1 MGRNDEFKLF
11 IGGLHPATRTESLKL
26 HFSEYGHLTD
36 CIVMLD
42 QSGASRGFGFVTYE
56 SAEGFNTILDAGG
69 RVIVDGKEVEAKPA
83 TGKDNQRDNQRNSA
97 PQRGGGGGKGGNVKA
112 RDVTGKI
119 FVGGTSHLSTDAL
132 SAHFSQYGE
141 VTDAIAMTD
150 PRGTPRGFGFV
161 TFADQQDA
169 NAAVENINNIEGISV
184 DCKHADGTSR
194 DGPLPQQHQQG
205 ARPSGRNQQA
215 NNQSAGRGGGH
226 DQGKGGRSGG
236 KGGGSGGNDEAY
248 KIFVGGLPNS
258 VSTGRLQDLFQMYGP
273 VEDCVAFQDR
283 GFGYVTFSNSG
294 AMNRALQAGSVQID
308 GKWVEIKARDSTK
321 GGGKSGG
328 GFQRHHSPPPP
339 QRQQRNSH
347 AGGKGGSGGKG
358 PSGGGGRPHEA
369 GKMFVGGLHHSTTD
383 SSFRRYFEQF
393 GDLSDSIVMK
403 KPDGGSRGFGFVT
416 YVEPSVARR
425 VINQVNVIDGQ
436 NVDAKMAEREGGK
449 GQDSGPQG
457 RGGGYQKSSGG
468 GGMPVESNKIFLG
481 GLPQEMSTEKLSEYM
496 SEYGEITDCIAM
508 EGRGFGYVTFRDENS
523 VDSVLSNSHIEI
535 EGKSV
540 EVKPCTIP
548 RHKGQGRARP
558 Y

>member
-11 IGGLHPATRTESLKL
+11 IGGLHPETRTESLKL
-26 HFSEYGHLTD
+26 HFSEYGALTD

-42 QSGASRGFGFVTYE
+42 NDGRSRGFGFVTYE
-56 SAEGFNTILDAGG
+56 SADGFNTILDAGG
-69 RVIVDGKEVEAKPA
+69 RVIVDGKEVEAKAA
-83 TGKDNQRDNQRNSA
+83 TGKDNQNQRNSA
-97 PQRGGGGGKGGNVKA
+97 PQRGGGGGGKGGNVKA

-132 SAHFSQYGE
+132 ASHFSQYGE

-150 PRGTPRGFGFV
+150 PRGSPRGFGFV

-169 NAAVENINNIEGISV
+169 NAAVENINNIEGITV
-184 DCKHADGTSR
+184 DCKHADGTGR
-194 DGPLPQQHQQG
+194 DGPPQQQQG

-215 NNQSAGRGGGH
+215 NNHSAGRGGGHHH

-236 KGGGSGGNDEAY
+236 GKGQSNDSAY

-273 VEDCVAFQDR
+273 VVDCVAFQDR
-283 GFGYVTFSNSG
+283 GFGYVTYADRG

-308 GKWVEIKARDSTK
+308 GKWVEIKPRDSAK

-328 GFQRHHSPPPP
+328 NQNHHSPPPP

-347 AGGKGGSGGKG
+347 SGGKGGSGGKG
-358 PSGGGGRPHEA
+358 SSGAGGRQHEA
-369 GKMFVGGLHHSTTD
+369 GKMFVGGLNHSTTD
-383 SSFRRYFEQF
+383 STFRRYFEEF

-403 KPDGGSRGFGFVT
+403 KPEGGSRGFGFVT
-416 YVEPSVARR
+416 FMDPSIARR
-425 VINQVNVIDGQ
+425 VINQVNIIDGQ
-436 NVDAKMAEREGGK
+436 QVDAKMAEREGGK

-468 GGMPVESNKIFLG
+468 GGGGGMPVESNKIFLG
-481 GLPQEMSTEKLSEYM
+481 GLPQEMSTDKLAEYM

-523 VDSVLSNSHIEI
+523 VEIVLSNSHIEI

-540 EVKPCTIP
+540 EVKQCTIP